1 MTHEAGHFL
10 SQYLDEFPN
19 ELDRQENDIYRS
31 FQNPKEIS
39 YISAPTENIQ
49 ARYVSTW
56 LKEHQRYADGKRT
69 AIILCDEQLLPV
81 VIHSIPQEV
90 EKVNVTT
97 GYPLSLTPA
106 ASLVK
111 QLMAL
116 QARRLPASADD
127 SSPPPSILQVSDG

>member
-1 MTHEAGHFL
+1 M
-10 SQYLDEFPN
+10 S
-19 ELDRQENDIYRS
+19 LDRQENDIYRS

-56 LKEHQRYADGKRT
+56 LKERQRYADGKRT

-116 QARRLPASADD
+116 QAGGYRHRLMTAVRRHPYYRYLTDEP
-127 SSPPPSILQVSDG
+127 VDGL